1 MKKDN
6 FITKFYRNTHLW
18 IVLMCI
24 GVWILVFQNCCSN
37 NRVKDVYVVG
47 GEVEAEVT
55 NSVDVY

>member
-1 MKKDN
+1 
-6 FITKFYRNTHLW
+6 
-18 IVLMCI
+18 MCI